1 MYTERRFND
10 DNSNNVISYLL
21 AFVLNNVLRTTQLMV
36 SVSGTI
42 SYWKS
47 NLFRALILLDYVDL
61 SRFQYDGMVEGLH
74 HRNQIQP

>member
-47 NLFRALILLDYVDL
+47 NLFRALILLDYVDF
-61 SRFQYDGMVEGLH
+61 STTVW
-74 HRNQIQP
+74 

>member
-1 MYTERRFND
+1 MMM
-10 DNSNNVISYLL
+10 SSNVISYLM
-21 AFVLNNVLRTTQLMV
+21 AGVRSECNVLRTTQLMV

-74 HRNQIQP
+74 HRNQNQA